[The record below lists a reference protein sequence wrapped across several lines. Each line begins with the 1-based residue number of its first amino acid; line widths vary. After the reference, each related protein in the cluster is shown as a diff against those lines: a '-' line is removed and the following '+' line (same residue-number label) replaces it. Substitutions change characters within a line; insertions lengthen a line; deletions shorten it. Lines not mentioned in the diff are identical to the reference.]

1 MKKNY
6 LFPLLLAIA
15 ASVFLTSCGNKPPKP
30 NPAQTE
36 IKSAVRV
43 NPYPR
48 GTYEHFKFDSY
59 PGTTRTW
66 KNTALLA
73 KANPSNTKVRIDLSS
88 QRGFLLVNDE
98 VAMDYRVSTGSSK
111 HKTPTGDYKIIEK
124 IREKRSNLYG
134 KILDASGEVV
144 HSDADTRKDTVP
156 AGGSFRGASMPYW
169 MRLTRTGIGMHQG
182 NVNRRY
188 ASHGCIRTHYS
199 AVPIVYSKTKI
210 GTPVTVTN

>member
-1 MKKNY
+1 
-6 LFPLLLAIA
+6 
-15 ASVFLTSCGNKPPKP
+15 
-30 NPAQTE
+30 
-36 IKSAVRV
+36 
-43 NPYPR
+43 
-48 GTYEHFKFDSY
+48 
-59 PGTTRTW
+59 
-66 KNTALLA
+66 
-73 KANPSNTKVRIDLSS
+73 
-88 QRGFLLVNDE
+88 
-98 VAMDYRVSTGSSK
+98 MDYRVSTGSSK

-134 KILDASGEVV
+134 KILNASGAVV
-144 HSDADTRKDTVP
+144 QSNADARKDTVP